1 MSIRNNKQ
9 HILGPEWSMYEVGT
23 PPPHNSEKPHG
34 LVASIN
40 YNNIIVSD
48 SGTVVESL
56 LVYDLP
62 LVKEA

>member
-1 MSIRNNKQ
+1 
-9 HILGPEWSMYEVGT
+9 MYEVGT